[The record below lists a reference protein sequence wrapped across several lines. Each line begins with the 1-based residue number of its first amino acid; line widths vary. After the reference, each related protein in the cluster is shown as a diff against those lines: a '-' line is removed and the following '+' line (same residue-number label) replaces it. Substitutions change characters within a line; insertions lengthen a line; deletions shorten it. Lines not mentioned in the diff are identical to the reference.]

1 MGENENVE
9 ILLLTNAIL
18 KDNQLSLK
26 AKGLYFNMIFLN
38 EELDLTMGMIK
49 KMSQIDSDRSI
60 KMGLT
65 ELEKGGYIIRKTLQN
80 GESSWGFNST
90 MNIKNNKEAT
100 AVKTLEEKKKNQ
112 TNKPIRNKVQPKK
125 NTRTRKTTKKTGLN
139 RALSNFFKEF
149 F

>member
-38 EELDLTMGMIK
+38 EEQDLTMGMIK

-80 GESSWGFNST
+80 GEVTWDFNST
-90 MNIKNNKEAT
+90 MNIKNKKEAT
-100 AVKTLEEKKKNQ
+100 VKSVEEKKKNQ
-112 TNKPIRNKVQPKK
+112 TNKPIRKKMQPKK
-125 NTRTRKTTKKTGLN
+125 NTRTRKTAKKTGLN
-139 RALSNFFKEF
+139 RALSNFFKELF
-149 F
+149 

>member
-26 AKGLYFNMIFLN
+26 AKGLFFNMIFLN
-38 EELDLTMGMIK
+38 EEQDLTMDMIK

-80 GESSWGFNST
+80 GEASWDFNSS
-90 MNIKNNKEAT
+90 MKIKNEKEAT
-100 AVKTLEEKKKNQ
+100 VRTIEEKKKNQ
-112 TNKPIRNKVQPKK
+112 TSKPIRKKVQPKK

>member
-18 KDNQLSLK
+18 KDSQLSLK
-26 AKGLYFNMIFLN
+26 AKGLFFNMIFLN
-38 EELDLTMGMIK
+38 EEQDLTMSMIM

-65 ELEKGGYIIRKTLQN
+65 ELEKGGYIIRKTIQN
-80 GESSWGFNST
+80 GEASWVYNRT
-90 MNIKNNKEAT
+90 MNTKNKKEAT
-100 AVKTLEEKKKNQ
+100 AKSIEEQKKNQ
-112 TNKPIRNKVQPKK
+112 SSKPIRKKVQPKK
-125 NTRTRKTTKKTGLN
+125 TTRTRKTTKKTGLN

>member
-1 MGENENVE
+1 MSENENVE

-26 AKGLYFNMIFLN
+26 AKGLYFNIIFLN
-38 EELDLTMGMIK
+38 EEQDLTMGMFK

-80 GESSWGFNST
+80 GEACWDLNRT
-90 MNIKNNKEAT
+90 MNMKNKKEA
-100 AVKTLEEKKKNQ
+100 AVKTVEEKKKNQ
-112 TNKPIRNKVQPKK
+112 MNKPIRKKVQPKK
-125 NTRTRKTTKKTGLN
+125 STRTQKTTKKTGLN
-139 RALSNFFKEF
+139 RALSDFFKEF